1 MISINSETPSSLGGA
16 GGGASAKKVVPTKT
30 SFHSAKE
37 GELRVGWVGRGGMR
51 EFPGRSGSGEKGLGE
66 SQRHLWREE
75 SGAAHAVLQEP
86 GHLRL
91 TPANSPDRQKDPN
104 SQGSDPACLNFFFF
118 FARQNTQW
126 LVFTVKTESRGFI

>member
-1 MISINSETPSSLGGA
+1 M
-16 GGGASAKKVVPTKT
+16 
-30 SFHSAKE
+30 
-37 GELRVGWVGRGGMR
+37 GWVGRGGMR

-66 SQRHLWREE
+66 SQRRLWWEE

-104 SQGSDPACLNFFFF
+104 SQGSDPACLNFFFSHGKTRSGWCLQS
-118 FARQNTQW
+118 RQNPVG
-126 LVFTVKTESRGFI
+126 LSRFGMTKVYVMSGPQQAGMPPLSLRS